1 MTAQTLVSRARLL
14 VLLGFLGPSAA
25 VAQGRGIDLTYGR
38 WWNGAPADLY
48 AASYYRPFIG
58 PFDYGLGLIHLDD
71 SRSPVDRTQ
80 TGGDASLS
88 VGRRAG
94 GLYFVAAAGL
104 AMRHADRNVDG
115 AWSAGAGYAWRP
127 LSFLALGLETRYR
140 VEDRNVR
147 GFWQLEPADRRGF
160 IVQARVRFGT
170 GGTRVQPTN
179 RPERQRPPIEAP
191 TTTEVVRLGIVGG
204 ASDEVAWVAAS
215 VVQTA
220 LDAMGTPYKW
230 GGGGQSGY
238 DCSGL
243 IQYAY
248 GQHGILLPRVS
259 RDQARMG
266 TLIERDVDALMPGD
280 ILGFGEGGSGVTHV
294 GLYVGDGKFIHSS
307 SSGVRLSSLRATDPD
322 SRHWRQRWTVVRRIL
337 N

>member
-1 MTAQTLVSRARLL
+1 MTVETLVSRARLL

-38 WWNGAPADLY
+38 WWNGALADVY
-48 AASYYRPFIG
+48 AASYYRPFVG
-58 PFDYGLGLIHLDD
+58 SFDYGLGLIHLND
-71 SRSPVDRTQ
+71 SRSLVDRTQ
-80 TGGDASLS
+80 TGGDVSLS
-88 VGRRAG
+88 VGRGGG
-94 GLYFVAAAGL
+94 GLYVVAAAGL

-127 LSFLALGLETRYR
+127 LSFLAIGLETRYR

-147 GFWQLEPADRRGF
+147 GFWRLEPADRRGL
-160 IVQARVRFGT
+160 VVLARVGLGSTGT
-170 GGTRVQPTN
+170 PVPPTG
-179 RPERQRPPIEAP
+179 RTPAP
-191 TTTEVVRLGIVGG
+191 DFETPSATEVAHMGRSGG

-220 LDAMGTPYKW
+220 IDAMGTPYRW
-230 GGGGQSGY
+230 GGGGENGY

-248 GQHGILLPRVS
+248 GQHGVLLPRVS

-266 TLIERDVDALMPGD
+266 TLVDRDVHALMPGD
-280 ILGFGEGGSGVTHV
+280 ILGFAEGGSGVTHV
-294 GLYVGDGKFIHSS
+294 GLYVGDGLFIHSS
-307 SSGVRLSSLRATDPD
+307 SSGVKLSSLRGTDPD
-322 SRHWRQRWTVVRRIL
+322 SRHWRQRWTVARRIL